1 MNRAA
6 SAEALLKSGD
16 AAGALAA
23 LQAEVR
29 SKAGDAKL
37 RVFLFQLLCVQGQ
50 WDRALNQLNVCAEM
64 DAAALPMRE
73 AYTPAISCEVLRRD
87 VFAGKKVPML
97 FGEPLPWLALL
108 IEAQLRFG
116 AGEIEAANTLR
127 QQAMDQAPATS
138 GKIDGQPFAWLA
150 DADARLGPV
159 LEAVING
166 RYYWVP
172 FARLSRITIEAP
184 VDLRDSIWL
193 PATLMFSNGGESL
206 AMLPVRYPGSEGSAD
221 GLIALSRKTVW
232 EEGSDGVHRG
242 LGQRM
247 FATDE
252 GDYPLLQVREI
263 ELDPTPEPEAEA
275 DSSTEA

>member
-16 AAGALAA
+16 AAGALTA

-73 AYTPAISCEVLRRD
+73 AYSPAIACEVLRRD

-116 AGEIEAANTLR
+116 AGELEAANTLR

-172 FARLSRITIEAP
+172 FARLSKITIEAP

-193 PATLMFSNGGESL
+193 PAQLMFSNGGESL
-206 AMLPVRYPGSEGSAD
+206 AMIPVRYPGSEGSSD
-221 GLIALSRKTVW
+221 GLIALSRKTIW
-232 EEGSDGVHRG
+232 EEGSDGVSRG

-275 DSSTEA
+275 DASTPA